1 MFIMNRQEKE
11 QHIMTWSSSGLKL
24 SDYCKAN
31 GIPDSTFRGWVKRY
45 SNKSVSVRKR
55 SVSEPVSWTE
65 IQVSPDIPVAK
76 PKSLFEIKFRIWKA
90 IFQVRLS
97 I

>member
-1 MFIMNRQEKE
+1 MLIMERQEKE
-11 QHIMTWSSSGLKL
+11 QHLMKWSSSGLKL

-31 GIPDSTFRGWVKRY
+31 SIPNSTFRGWLKRY
-45 SNKSVSVRKR
+45 SNRAVSISKE
-55 SVSEPVSWTE
+55 SSSEPVSWTE
-65 IQVSPDIPVAK
+65 IQVSQEEPVSK
-76 PKSLFEIKFRIWKA
+76 PKSLFEIKFKIWKA